1 MKSSSLQSHHQR
13 VPDVQYAW
21 ALSKRTTTAWHGR
34 KKDLYYFDE
43 EEHLKRFLEDLSEYK
58 RLRKLNIKSIEDVF
72 VKGWEGWK
80 RAETYLSELK

>member
-1 MKSSSLQSHHQR
+1 VAR
-13 VPDVQYAW
+13 E
-21 ALSKRTTTAWHGR
+21 G
-34 KKDLYYFDE
+34 KDLYYFDE

-80 RAETYLSELK
+80 RAETYLSGLK